1 MSKNSNFGGSSNMRT
16 QIQNL
21 WQAINSI
28 ETGEGGNMTYTGMD
42 GSIGRHY
49 MQNSLDGKS
58 VINSRL
64 IEDGDNFNFGGN
76 NLISV
81 GNITA
86 NSFIKSEA
94 SSSDFLKGDGSIDS
108 NAYLTPSDLLNYVP
122 KVGDSTI
129 TGNLT
134 AIQSITSNS

>member
-16 QIQNL
+16 QVQNL

-58 VINSRL
+58 
-64 IEDGDNFNFGGN
+64 
-76 NLISV
+76 
-81 GNITA
+81 
-86 NSFIKSEA
+86 
-94 SSSDFLKGDGSIDS
+94 
-108 NAYLTPSDLLNYVP
+108 
-122 KVGDSTI
+122 
-129 TGNLT
+129 
-134 AIQSITSNS
+134 